1 MINTRNLA
9 KLGGIC
15 SWFCWLGFWCS
26 PQWYVW
32 RLSTSRSFTNT
43 KEPRALTEHI
53 CKLNKALILFHLHYW
68 ISFSILT
75 ISHCLCSRAIWNLNI
90 TCENSHEPYVY
101 SLRNIFNHVCVQTI
115 HFSRIVIVNPDYFK
129 SYQCFNFN
137 TVFFKTTTYYKL
149 LWCKI

>member
-1 MINTRNLA
+1 MRSASASTEHFVWWIVIRRINYIHFCILSIGTNMINTRNLA

-43 KEPRALTEHI
+43 KEPLTEYI
-53 CKLNKALILFHLHYW
+53 CKLNKALILFNLHYW

-75 ISHCLCSRAIWNLNI
+75 IRHFWFKGHMEFDYYLWKF
-90 TCENSHEPYVY
+90 TCTMVGHWSY
-101 SLRNIFNHVCVQTI
+101 SVGIQGVGIMQINTI
-115 HFSRIVIVNPDYFK
+115 YA
-129 SYQCFNFN
+129 
-137 TVFFKTTTYYKL
+137 
-149 LWCKI
+149 